1 MKITTIKEEV
11 SRENNSKRTI
21 VKVYGRV
28 RLSDPREIKE
38 LVPVG
43 KEFVGIG
50 ISNCHPQDTP
60 DDILGFRIARSK
72 AYKNLYNQVM
82 AECFKRGIKYQ
93 NRLKITTDSIDKY
106 SNASTDQGIDV
117 FCLSTGISTEEFFS
131 RIGNELFD
139 DEDDDNDEI

>member
-38 LVPVG
+38 LIPVG
-43 KEFVGIG
+43 DFVGIG

-60 DDILGFRIARSK
+60 DDVLGYRIARSK
-72 AYKNLYNQVM
+72 AYKNLYNQVI
-82 AECFKRGIKYQ
+82 AECLKLSKRYN
-93 NRLKITTDSIDKY
+93 NRLKITADSIDKY
-106 SNASTDQGIDV
+106 SDASIDQGVDV
-117 FCLSTGISTEEFFS
+117 FCLSSGISTEEFLS
-131 RIGNELFD
+131 RIENELFD
-139 DEDDDNDEI
+139 DDDNEEEI

>member
-60 DDILGFRIARSK
+60 DDVLGYRIARSK
-72 AYKNLYNQVM
+72 AYRNLYNLVV
-82 AECFKRGIKYQ
+82 AEYLKSVESLDNRIGI
-93 NRLKITTDSIDKY
+93 TSDSIRKY
-106 SNASTDQGIDV
+106 IDASADQCADV
-117 FCLSTGISTEEFFS
+117 YCLSNNIS
-131 RIGNELFD
+131 RDELDEHLRGKFD
-139 DEDDDNDEI
+139 DIEFLD

>member
-60 DDILGFRIARSK
+60 DDVLGFRIARSK
-72 AYKNLYNQVM
+72 AYKNLYNLVV
-82 AECFKRGIKYQ
+82 AEYLKLVENHDNRIGITASSIEKY
-93 NRLKITTDSIDKY
+93 I
-106 SNASTDQGIDV
+106 NASTDQGMDV
-117 FCLSTGISTEEFFS
+117 YCLSNNIS
-131 RIGNELFD
+131 RDELVEHLRDRFD
-139 DEDDDNDEI
+139 DVEFLD